1 MVSPL
6 YLLWSKVIW
15 WVFWLCKAHPHGQN
29 HFSIFHSFMLTG
41 TVIVV
46 FLSYL
51 VWAITLLRPLAM
63 CLHHFQ
69 GSLSEAVP
77 TAINFYLNLCFM
89 HLGPLKVESC
99 LCFSGYYSTMKF
111 LGSIAPFLQHVSSW
125 VILWFNRSYWWS
137 GQVGE
142 WGGQGMSGHM
152 FFCMKEISAWFQV
165 KRRGPTLS
173 WENWAISAGL
183 ESFQKSGFW
192 AHQHRCLH
200 PMCQVGPQLS
210 LLSCWGDKNHFI
222 HYQEAPRLLY
232 LAFNCQFIHLSF
244 LFSLSRM
251 PMNGNRQLFP
261 LFLCYFPPISLHT
274 QIIYSWIFVHY
285 L

>member
-1 MVSPL
+1 MESPL

-29 HFSIFHSFMLTG
+29 HFSIFHFFMLTG

-51 VWAITLLRPLAM
+51 VWAITFLRPLAM

-89 HLGPLKVESC
+89 HLSPLKVESC

-142 WGGQGMSGHM
+142 WGGAGH
-152 FFCMKEISAWFQV
+152 E
-165 KRRGPTLS
+165 
-173 WENWAISAGL
+173 
-183 ESFQKSGFW
+183 W
-192 AHQHRCLH
+192 AHVLLH
-200 PMCQVGPQLS
+200 EGDLCMVSSKKKGANPILGELGHFCRLREFPKVWFLS
-210 LLSCWGDKNHFI
+210 AS
-222 HYQEAPRLLY
+222 
-232 LAFNCQFIHLSF
+232 
-244 LFSLSRM
+244 
-251 PMNGNRQLFP
+251 
-261 LFLCYFPPISLHT
+261 T
-274 QIIYSWIFVHY
+274 
-285 L
+285 